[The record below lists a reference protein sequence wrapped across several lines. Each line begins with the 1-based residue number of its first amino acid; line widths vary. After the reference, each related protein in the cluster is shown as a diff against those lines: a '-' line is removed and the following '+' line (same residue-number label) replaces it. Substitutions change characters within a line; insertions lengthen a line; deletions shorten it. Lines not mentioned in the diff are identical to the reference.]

1 MKCVGALQIKI
12 FRICVGALQIKI
24 FRICVKR
31 ISKKIYELA
40 KYSILINVQ
49 NLVWN
54 VLCAFQK
61 NV

>member
-1 MKCVGALQIKI
+1 MKCVGALQI
-12 FRICVGALQIKI
+12 QI

-31 ISKKIYELA
+31 ISKIIHELA

-54 VLCAFQK
+54 ALCAFQK
-61 NV
+61 NI

>member
-1 MKCVGALQIKI
+1 MK
-12 FRICVGALQIKI
+12 CVGALQIKI

-31 ISKKIYELA
+31 ISKKKNELA

-54 VLCAFQK
+54 ALCAFQK